1 MDFAQLVLGQI
12 PEAIYF
18 ALFLIFAKNLKEKR
32 ILFIFTMVFEYLL
45 IKYAIHFNTW
55 FQVLYTFLTYLTL
68 KVFYKEKAQITDFV
82 TFTIASILLILTS
95 AICYAISLGNVVIA
109 TIINRIM
116 IFVLLYVF
124 RNKINKIENIY
135 QKFWNRHNNAKAIKS
150 VTFRSAFVVIF
161 NVMFYIINIGM
172 IIVAIYGK

>member
-68 KVFYKEKAQITDFV
+68 KVFYKEKAQITDMC
-82 TFTIASILLILTS
+82 TFTISSLYLMITS
-95 AICYAISLGNVVIA
+95 AVCFLVLPRNPYIV
-109 TIINRIM
+109 TIVNRII
-116 IFVLLYVF
+116 IFLSIILCREKIAKLEKLYKKV
-124 RNKINKIENIY
+124 
-135 QKFWNRHNNAKAIKS
+135 WNRHNDTKMIKS
-150 VTFRSAFVVIF
+150 VTFRSAFIVIF
-161 NVMFYIINIGM
+161 NVMFYVINLGM
-172 IIVAIYGK
+172 LYMLLLRK

>member
-68 KVFYKEKAQITDFV
+68 KVFYKEKAKITDFV

-95 AICYAISLGNVVIA
+95 AICYAISLGNVVVA

>member
-95 AICYAISLGNVVIA
+95 AICYAISLGNVVVA

>member
-55 FQVLYTFLTYLTL
+55 FQVLYTFLKYLNIKL
-68 KVFYKEKAQITDFV
+68 FYKEKAQITDFV

-95 AICYAISLGNVVIA
+95 AICYAISLGNVVVA

>member
-12 PEAIYF
+12 PEAVYF

-68 KVFYKEKAQITDFV
+68 KVFYKEKAQITDMC
-82 TFTIASILLILTS
+82 TFTISSFYGHQDWCPFYLIDL
-95 AICYAISLGNVVIA
+95 
-109 TIINRIM
+109 
-116 IFVLLYVF
+116 
-124 RNKINKIENIY
+124 
-135 QKFWNRHNNAKAIKS
+135 
-150 VTFRSAFVVIF
+150 
-161 NVMFYIINIGM
+161 
-172 IIVAIYGK
+172 